1 MADVFLRYLLDL
13 TTTDSTNVFT
23 VPVANV
29 AATPPTPVSTYV
41 LKNITIHNDS
51 GSPVIVTLTHNDG
64 TSDFEIGNVT
74 VSANSTNTNSNVF
87 VFEGGDIFKVQANA
101 ANRALVSV
109 SLLNIKQ
116 QL

>member
-1 MADVFLRYLLDL
+1 MSDVFQRYLVDL
-13 TTTDSTNVFT
+13 TTTDSTDVFT
-23 VPVANV
+23 VPLANV
-29 AATPPTPVSTYV
+29 ATTPPTPVSTFV

-51 GSPVIVTLTHNDG
+51 ASSVIITLTHNDG

-87 VFEGGDIFKVQANA
+87 VFEGGDKLKVQANA
-101 ANRALVSV
+101 GNRALVSV

-116 QL
+116 QI

>member
-1 MADVFLRYLLDL
+1 MADVFERYLVDL
-13 TTTDSTNVFT
+13 TTNGSTDVFT

-29 AATPPTPVSTYV
+29 AATPPKPVSTYI

-51 GSPVIVTLTHNDG
+51 GSTVVVTLTHNDG

-74 VSANSTNTNSNVF
+74 VSANSTNTNSNIF
-87 VFEGGDIFKVQANA
+87 VFSAGDTLKVQANA

-116 QL
+116 QI